1 MKKGTLY
8 IYGLIGTGKGE
19 TSHQSVVDAL
29 AKMGDVDEIDVRINS
44 RGGSVYQAMGIYA
57 ALNDHPARKIA
68 HIDSIAFSSG
78 SLVPMACD
86 EIHIAESGMMMVHMP
101 SSEFRGTA
109 RKVRQDTELL
119 DQLGEQMVGAYASRT
134 GLPRE
139 EVVSMMDA
147 QTFFRASEAVS
158 KGFATKL
165 VPNKAVAAVA
175 DLSEFENVPDW
186 VRAEFPAGD
195 PQPPMEA
202 EMSDVAIIPETVEA
216 TPVNAPEPTA
226 KAPLDIDSMVR
237 EGVEKGLREGRRR
250 DAEIRAICKRAGH
263 ADAAEAF
270 IDEPTM
276 TASDVQSKMFDQLC
290 RDNVP
295 VGGADVTAAD
305 VATPDPDA
313 KWAAEYEANKDTITG
328 VMGVTKEAYIASRK
342 VDLS

>member
-29 AKMGDVDEIDVRINS
+29 ARMGDVDEIDVRINS
-44 RGGSVYQAMGIYA
+44 RGGSVYQATGIYA

-68 HIDSIAFSSG
+68 HIDGIAFSSG

-109 RKVRQDTELL
+109 KKVRQDTEML
-119 DQLGEQMVGAYASRT
+119 DQLGEQMVGAYAART

-139 EVVSMMDA
+139 EIISMMDA
-147 QTFFRASEAVS
+147 QTFLRASEAVS

-165 VPNKAVAAVA
+165 VPNKAVAALA

-202 EMSDVAIIPETVEA
+202 VMSEVIPVAESTETP
-216 TPVNAPEPTA
+216 PVITPEPTA
-226 KAPLDIDSMVR
+226 KAPDIDALVR

-263 ADAAEAF
+263 PEAAEAF

-276 TASDVQSKMFDQLC
+276 TASDVQAKMFDQLC

-295 VGGADVTAAD
+295 VGGAEVTAAD
-305 VATPDPDA
+305 VTAPDPDA
-313 KWAAEYEANKDTITG
+313 KWIAEYEANKDTITG
-328 VMGVTKEAYIASRK
+328 VMGVSKEAYIASRK
-342 VDLS
+342 ADLA